1 MAPIQKTFQPRNIQ
15 FTKRVYTISQS
26 ISKIFLILFIFVL
39 IINKVNSI
47 QLFSKSSEVIIKI
60 NGDGEQSILFGS
72 FYKCPDYTYIND
84 DESKNIIGYP
94 DCRII
99 NIPANDQSINKVKLV
114 WDSKLNSTSEMLK
127 DLTSLIEVDLS
138 GFDSSDVTN
147 MDYMFMRSNKIT
159 SINFGNFNTAKVVS
173 MLCTF
178 YSCESLVELDLSS
191 FDT

>member
-15 FTKRVYTISQS
+15 LTKRVYTISQN
-26 ISKIFLILFIFVL
+26 ISKNFLILFIFAL
-39 IINKVNSI
+39 IITKVNSI